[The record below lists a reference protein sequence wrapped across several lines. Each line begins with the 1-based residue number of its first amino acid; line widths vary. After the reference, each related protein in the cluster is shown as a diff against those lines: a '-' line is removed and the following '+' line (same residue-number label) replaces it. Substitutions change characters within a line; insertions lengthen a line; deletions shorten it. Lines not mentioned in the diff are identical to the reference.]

1 MPARRSFTATIVADP
16 DGSTM
21 TAIEVPFDPRAVF
34 GKVRAPVRV
43 TLKGYSYR
51 STIGAM
57 GGPYF
62 IPLRRSNREAAGVKA
77 GQRVRVTLTLDEAP
91 RTVATPAD
99 LRNALRNAGLL
110 RTFEAMSYTHRREY
124 VEAISGA
131 KKPETR
137 NRRIQGCLNTV
148 RLRDRAARLPT
159 PAHTRS
165 SR

>member
-1 MPARRSFTATIVADP
+1 
-16 DGSTM
+16 
-21 TAIEVPFDPRAVF
+21 
-34 GKVRAPVRV
+34 
-43 TLKGYSYR
+43 
-51 STIGAM
+51 M

-159 PAHTRS
+159 SARTRS